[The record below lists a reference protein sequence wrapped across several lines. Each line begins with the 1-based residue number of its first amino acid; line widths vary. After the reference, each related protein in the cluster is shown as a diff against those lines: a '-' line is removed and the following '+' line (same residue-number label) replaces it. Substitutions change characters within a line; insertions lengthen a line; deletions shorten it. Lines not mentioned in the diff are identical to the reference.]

1 MIDLYLQDF
10 LVSYSLPTL
19 IVAVIVCTVSLTLN
33 KFFDK
38 MPKLLKVYLPFL
50 MAILLYFCYDM
61 IFVLKAFTFRYETF
75 CTGILSASL
84 SIILSSSLSKIF
96 QGKPFSV
103 NKTIL
108 LIEGILDGYISQN
121 CLSQTAYVI
130 EEILLNCQDTIEQ
143 EKQVEN
149 VLRNNGDESIVA
161 EASHLTKLIIEA
173 VSSIKR
179 T

>member
-1 MIDLYLQDF
+1 MNNLLLQDF

-19 IVAVIVCTVSLTLN
+19 IVAIIVCTVSLTLN

-50 MAILLYFCYDM
+50 LAILLYFCYDM
-61 IFVLKAFTFRYETF
+61 IFVIKAFSFRHETF
-75 CTGILSASL
+75 CSGILSASF
-84 SIILSSSLSKIF
+84 SVILSSSLNKIF
-96 QGKPFSV
+96 QGKPFNV

-108 LIEGILDGYISQN
+108 LIEGILEGYISQTS
-121 CLSQTAYVI
+121 LTQTAYII
-130 EEILLNCQDTIEQ
+130 EEILLNCQDVIEQ
-143 EKQVEN
+143 ERQVED
-149 VLRNNGDESIVA
+149 LLKQNGDQLIIA

>member
-1 MIDLYLQDF
+1 MDDLFLQDF

-19 IVAVIVCTVSLTLN
+19 IVSVIVCTVSLTLN

-50 MAILLYFCYDM
+50 MAIILYFLYDM
-61 IFVLKAFTFRYETF
+61 IFVIKTFSFRQETF
-75 CTGILSASL
+75 YAGILSASL
-84 SIILSSSLSKIF
+84 SVILSSSLSRIF

-108 LIEGILDGYISQN
+108 LIEGILEGYISQTS
-121 CLSQTAYVI
+121 LSQTAYII
-130 EEILLNCQDTIEQ
+130 EEILLNCQDAIEQ
-143 EKQVEN
+143 QKQVEN
-149 VLRNNGDESIVA
+149 VLKENGDELIIR

>member
-1 MIDLYLQDF
+1 MNNLLLQDF

-19 IVAVIVCTVSLTLN
+19 IVAIIVCTVSLTLN

-50 MAILLYFCYDM
+50 LAILLYFCYDM
-61 IFVLKAFTFRYETF
+61 IFVIKAFSFRHETL
-75 CTGILSASL
+75 CAGILSASL
-84 SIILSSSLSKIF
+84 SVILSSSLNKIF
-96 QGKPFSV
+96 QGKPFNV

-108 LIEGILDGYISQN
+108 LIEGILEGYISQTS
-121 CLSQTAYVI
+121 LTQTAYII
-130 EEILLNCQDTIEQ
+130 EEILLNCQDVIEQ
-143 EKQVEN
+143 ERQVED
-149 VLRNNGDESIVA
+149 LLKQNGDQLIIA

>member
-1 MIDLYLQDF
+1 MNNLLLQDF

-19 IVAVIVCTVSLTLN
+19 IVAIIVCTVSLTLN

-50 MAILLYFCYDM
+50 LAILLYFCYDM
-61 IFVLKAFTFRYETF
+61 IFVIKAFSFRHETF
-75 CTGILSASL
+75 CAGILSASL
-84 SIILSSSLSKIF
+84 SVILSSSLNKIF
-96 QGKPFSV
+96 QGKPFNV

-108 LIEGILDGYISQN
+108 LIEGILEGYISQTS
-121 CLSQTAYVI
+121 LTQTAYII
-130 EEILLNCQDTIEQ
+130 EEILLNCQDVIEQ
-143 EKQVEN
+143 ERQVED
-149 VLRNNGDESIVA
+149 LLKQNGDQLIIA